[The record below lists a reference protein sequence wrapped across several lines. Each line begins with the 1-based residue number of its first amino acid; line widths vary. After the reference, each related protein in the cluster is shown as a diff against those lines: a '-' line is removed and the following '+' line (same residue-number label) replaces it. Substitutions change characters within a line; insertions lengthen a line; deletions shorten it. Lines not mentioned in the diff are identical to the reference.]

1 MACGALYQGYDGFE
15 ILTQKILWLLTLPLE
30 IRVLYTLC
38 DGMMMR
44 RNGGSYMPAS
54 RTSERAAENFSG

>member
-1 MACGALYQGYDGFE
+1 
-15 ILTQKILWLLTLPLE
+15 
-30 IRVLYTLC
+30 VLYTLC

-54 RTSERAAENFSG
+54 RTGECAAENFSG